1 MNITMMV
8 TNDNSFATIILF
20 ISLINN
26 CAKWTLTWSR
36 WLWRKLLVGQ
46 DQEGKLLRWEWGLRT
61 MQTAKLWGMLRDL
74 LEKVISLLFLSQ
86 KGKQEGCVDGFFFF
100 SYGSNLDIWLSFS
113 IYEHFVKMDTLL
125 WQILFG
131 MLWQILFRINA
142 MWLV

>member
-46 DQEGKLLRWEWGLRT
+46 DQEGKLLRWEWGLRM

-86 KGKQEGCVDGFFFF
+86 KGKQEGCVDGFFFSF
-100 SYGSNLDIWLSFS
+100 FLFFYYGSNLDIWLSFS
-113 IYEHFVKMDTLL
+113 IYEHFVRMDT
-125 WQILFG
+125 LFG
-131 MLWQILFRINA
+131 MLWQILF
-142 MWLV
+142 

>member
-20 ISLINN
+20 ISLINS
-26 CAKWTLTWSR
+26 CAEWTLTWSR

-86 KGKQEGCVDGFFFF
+86 KGKQEGCVDGFFFLFFFFF

-113 IYEHFVKMDTLL
+113 IYEHFVRMDT
-125 WQILFG
+125 LFG
-131 MLWQILFRINA
+131 MLWQILF
-142 MWLV
+142 